1 MNSRDTTQ
9 QEAEINTD
17 AETLSAEDQLAI
29 AELMSTYDIAIDNGD
44 LNGTVN
50 SFTTDGEI
58 NAATG
63 SGQGT
68 TGLTQFHQQLFDS
81 GFDDG
86 ARHLTGNVTLEG
98 DSESGTATGFSYLIV
113 FQGDE
118 EPGVTATATQTD
130 TFRRENGVWKIASRQ
145 LDVDPGY
152 TNADVNGDD
161 LLTGTPDNDVLNGFQ
176 GDDRL
181 FGLTGDDQI
190 SGGSGNDLIQG
201 DRGGDELFGNSGQD
215 ILSGGLGIDTL
226 TGNEGPDI
234 FVVQSQNSN
243 DVNSDAKNYDIINDF
258 ESGDLLT
265 LDGIQFE
272 QLSISQDGSNTN
284 IFDAHNNELLSTLIN
299 TSANEITEDV
309 LIQGVV

>member
-1 MNSRDTTQ
+1 MNSRYTPQIGDNF
-9 QEAEINTD
+9 ASLYD
-17 AETLSAEDQLAI
+17 PLSAEDQLAI
-29 AELMSTYDIAIDNGD
+29 TELMSTYDIAIDNGD
-44 LNGTVN
+44 IKGTVN

-68 TGLTQFHQQLFDS
+68 KGLTQFHQQLFDS

-98 DSESGTATGFSYLIV
+98 DSESGTATGFSYLII

-145 LDVDPGY
+145 IDVDPGY

-181 FGLTGDDQI
+181 FGLTGDDLI
-190 SGGSGNDLIQG
+190 SGGSDNDLIQG
-201 DRGGDELFGNSGQD
+201 DRGGDELFGNFGQD

-226 TGNEGPDI
+226 SGNEGPDI
-234 FVVQSQNSN
+234 FVVQSQNSSQSSN
-243 DVNSDAKNYDIINDF
+243 DVKNYDIINDF

-265 LDGIQFE
+265 LDGIKFD
-272 QLSISQDGSNTN
+272 QLSISQDGNNTN
-284 IFDAHNNELLSTLIN
+284 IFDTYNNELLSTLIN

-309 LIQGVV
+309 LIQGVI

>member
-1 MNSRDTTQ
+1 MSTK
-9 QEAEINTD
+9 EAKINTD
-17 AETLSAEDQLAI
+17 ADALSAEDQLAI

-44 LNGTVN
+44 LKGTVN

-58 NAATG
+58 NAVSG

-68 TGLTQFHQQLFDS
+68 KGLTQFHQQLFDS

-181 FGLTGDDQI
+181 FGLTGDDLI
-190 SGGSGNDLIQG
+190 SGGSENDLIQG
-201 DRGGDELFGNSGQD
+201 DRGGDELFGNFGQD

-234 FVVQSQNSN
+234 FVVQSQNSSQSSN
-243 DVNSDAKNYDIINDF
+243 DVNNDARNYDIINDF

-265 LDGIQFE
+265 LDGIKFD
-272 QLSISQDGSNTN
+272 QLSISQDGNNTN

-299 TSANEITEDV
+299 TPANEITEDV
-309 LIQGVV
+309 LIQGVI